1 MKILNKHALIG
12 SLMTLIAIPAMAAE
26 TIKVGFAAEP
36 YPPFSYTD
44 ASGNWKGWEIE
55 LMGAICESAELDCKI
70 TPIAWDGIIP
80 ALNSKKID
88 IIMASMSITP
98 DRLKVIDFSDKYYNT
113 PAVIVGDKN
122 VDIGASAQSMKGKIL
137 GVQSGTIHRKYVL
150 KHFADTA
157 DTIKEYQTQDEA
169 NQDLVAGRID
179 ALQAD
184 SLAMM
189 DFINSDQG
197 IACCEI
203 KGEVAA
209 DLEILGPGIGVGLRQ
224 GETALKTAINTAI
237 KTLRA
242 NGKYQSISKKYFSF
256 DPYGK

>member
-36 YPPFSYTD
+36 YPPFSYTA

-55 LMGAICESAELDCKI
+55 LMAAICESAKLDCKI

-122 VDIGASAQSMKGKIL
+122 VDIGTTAQSMKG
-137 GVQSGTIHRKYVL
+137 
-150 KHFADTA
+150 
-157 DTIKEYQTQDEA
+157 
-169 NQDLVAGRID
+169 
-179 ALQAD
+179 
-184 SLAMM
+184 
-189 DFINSDQG
+189 
-197 IACCEI
+197 
-203 KGEVAA
+203 
-209 DLEILGPGIGVGLRQ
+209 
-224 GETALKTAINTAI
+224 
-237 KTLRA
+237 
-242 NGKYQSISKKYFSF
+242 
-256 DPYGK
+256 